1 MTWNTAKNAEKYLP
15 LFRPVEQQFGI
26 PENLL
31 ARIGYQESRWRD
43 DIVSGQLKSKAGAT
57 GIMQMEP
64 QFFPNVDLTDPVA
77 SIETA
82 GRYLSNLYHQFKD
95 WKLAVAAYNA
105 GPGNV
110 RKYAG
115 IPPFHETMDY
125 VTQVFMDVPVQEAA

>member
-1 MTWNTAKNAEKYLP
+1 MSWNTSGNAAKYLP
-15 LFRPVEQQFGI
+15 LFSVVEKQFGI
-26 PENLL
+26 PTNLL

-43 DIVSGQLKSKAGAT
+43 DIVSGKLRSKAGAT

-64 QFFPNVDLTDPVA
+64 QFFPDVDLTNPEA
-77 SIETA
+77 SIEAA
-82 GRYLSNLYHQFKD
+82 GKYLANLHRQFKD

-125 VTQVFMDVPVQEAA
+125 VTQVF